1 MMSLFF
7 KISGRAN
14 KLPEY
19 EKIFISNI
27 DGKSI
32 NNIYSKEAKKNKKL
46 IETIL
51 KYKNT
56 DIDFFDK
63 DERAFPADPYFYDSG
78 YYHIMLKR
86 YFFAGSFFCL
96 QKRVLDSC
104 SGLGWGTYILSSYAK
119 TVTAFDI
126 EEKAILFCKKTWMAD
141 NIEWIKGDALNVSFY
156 SGEKFDIVTSFE
168 TIEHFSMINAE
179 EYVNSM
185 SQQLKKGGFFIG
197 TSCFPN
203 TAIEAEIIKKQNPC
217 HLHIFTIDEI
227 SKLLSKYFS
236 EHKVIDNWFF
246 IGRK

>member
-1 MMSLFF
+1 MLDLF
-7 KISGRAN
+7 R
-14 KLPEY
+14 LPKDIFSKKKGE
-19 EKIFISNI
+19 FISQI
-27 DGKSI
+27 DSRLI
-32 NNIYSKEAKKNKKL
+32 THIYNKESKKNKKL
-46 IETIL
+46 IEHIL
-51 KYKNT
+51 QYNNSK
-56 DIDFFDK
+56 IDFFDK

-86 YFFAGSFFCL
+86 YFFAGSFFCR

-126 EEKAILFCKKTWMAD
+126 EEKAILFCKRTWTAD
-141 NIEWIKGDALNVSFY
+141 NIDWIKGDALNISFPND
-156 SGEKFDIVTSFE
+156 EKYDVVTSFE
-168 TIEHFSMINAE
+168 TIEHFSIIKAE
-179 EYVNSM
+179 EYIDRM

-203 TAIEAEIIKKQNPC
+203 TAIEAETIKKQNPC
-217 HLHIFTIDEI
+217 HFHIFTIDEI

-236 EHKVIDNWFF
+236 ENKVIDNWFF